1 MSSNKT
7 RSHFGLGHLQQA
19 RRGRTYGVMTA
30 RSTGNWKDC
39 PALHPVQASL
49 GRAISTFSG
58 PGPVEMRT
66 KGVPS
71 RVTRTVDWYTDCH
84 SAGHSVLSTLNPVR
98 PPAVIQYQAYE
109 GKSSPY
115 PRFVPQS
122 DINQLQNSCSRS
134 EVGIFS
140 VKTFPRLGSVT
151 TGEI

>member
-109 GKSSPY
+109 GSLHLIPELSLNLI
-115 PRFVPQS
+115 S
-122 DINQLQNSCSRS
+122 TNSKIPAP
-134 EVGIFS
+134 G
-140 VKTFPRLGSVT
+140 VKLEYFQ
-151 TGEI
+151 